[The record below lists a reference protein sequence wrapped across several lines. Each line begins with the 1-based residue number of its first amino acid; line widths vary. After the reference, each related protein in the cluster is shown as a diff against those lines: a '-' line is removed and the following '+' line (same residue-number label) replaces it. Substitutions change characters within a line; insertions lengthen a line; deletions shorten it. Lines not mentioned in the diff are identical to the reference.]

1 MVNPNWNPL
10 WTIYKKKFV
19 LSRFSAYTY
28 VINVHDENAEHVLV
42 TYFITQIYLLYDQ
55 LMYTFLD
62 DSDDMMALDI
72 WKLFKT
78 IKDQNKTIAAN
89 AYLDQLCKLGDF
101 PGRLNLNQ
109 EIFQH

>member
-1 MVNPNWNPL
+1 M
-10 WTIYKKKFV
+10 
-19 LSRFSAYTY
+19 
-28 VINVHDENAEHVLV
+28 HDKNAEHVLV

-78 IKDQNKTIAAN
+78 IKDQNKTIAAD
-89 AYLDQLCKLGDF
+89 AYLDQLCKRGDF
-101 PGRLNLNQ
+101 PSRLNLNQ
-109 EIFQH
+109 EVFQH

>member
-1 MVNPNWNPL
+1 M
-10 WTIYKKKFV
+10 
-19 LSRFSAYTY
+19 
-28 VINVHDENAEHVLV
+28 HDENAEHVLV

-78 IKDQNKTIAAN
+78 IKDQNKTIAAPSCQFERFTFVRGTVRGK
-89 AYLDQLCKLGDF
+89 AV
-101 PGRLNLNQ
+101 RLSHHSDPVVSVSVIVVIN
-109 EIFQH
+109 